1 MTGPGDPL
9 LSLLAEGDRGAW
21 SMAALVLTLTGQ
33 GGSDQQLT
41 AACDLLAELG
51 VDPRE
56 DLAALDREGIAAQAA
71 APVFQVAALL
81 RGEGQLWASQSD
93 ESLRAQGRASAQAA
107 AAFAQFLLPQ
117 LTGLPEEL
125 SRPGVRMLD
134 VGTGVAAM
142 AVAFAEH
149 YPMLTVV
156 GLDVLPR
163 VLELAAETVAASPAA
178 DRVVLR
184 EQNVAVLSEAD
195 TYALGW
201 LPAPFIPEAA
211 LRSGTT
217 RVANSLVSGG
227 WLMLGHGKLSGNPLN
242 VALTRFKTAAYG
254 GTALTDAEAESLLL
268 EAGLDRV
275 MTVPTPPGAPGITV
289 GRKA

>member
-1 MTGPGDPL
+1 MIPSYLCSRAGIAGCGRL
-9 LSLLAEGDRGAW
+9 
-21 SMAALVLTLTGQ
+21 AALVLTLTGR
-33 GGSDQQLT
+33 GSDQQLT

-51 VDPRE
+51 VDPGK
-56 DLAALDREGIAAQAA
+56 DLAALDREGLAAQAS

-107 AAFAQFLLPQ
+107 AAFAQLLLPQ
-117 LTGLPEEL
+117 LTGLSEAL

-142 AVAFAEH
+142 AVAYAER

-156 GLDVLPR
+156 GIDVLPR
-163 VLELAAETVAASPAA
+163 VLKLAAETVAASSAA

-184 EQNVAVLSEAD
+184 EQNVAVLNEAN

-201 LPAPFIPEAA
+201 LPAPFIPKTA
-211 LRSGTT
+211 LHPGAT
-217 RVANSLVSGG
+217 RVARSLAPGG
-227 WLMLGHGKLSGNPLN
+227 WLILAHGKLSGTPLE

-254 GTALTDAEAESLLL
+254 GTPLTDAEARSLLL
-268 EAGLDRV
+268 EAGLQDV
-275 MTVPTPPGAPGITV
+275 MTVPTPPGAPGITI
-289 GRKA
+289 GRRA